1 MKIKFLTWFAVA
13 IIWATSIFA
22 STTYASDST
31 TSTCSETD
39 RTTIKTILDKQKA
52 WETIT
57 DTEQATLTSLK
68 ACVPQRN
75 KNKSGSWEVRDGS
88 WMTQPPMMQLTD
100 EEKTKLESMTDTEK
114 KAFMESKFGTWML
127 NKGEEKMWEKWDKSW
142 TWATEK
148 SEKKTWKKDQYK
160 QKLSTNNQTA
170 ADNLFNKY
178 VDKIGTKT
186 TDEQISFID
195 NFLTKVDA
203 AITKIWNS
211 SYSDTTKEKYN
222 NLLNYLKLSFEEKK
236 SELNW
241 DSSDSDSEDNI
252 IDSLLQ

>member
-1 MKIKFLTWFAVA
+1 MLTWLAVA
-13 IIWATSIFA
+13 LIGASSLIA
-22 STTYASDST
+22 STTFASDST
-31 TSTCSETD
+31 TSTCSEAD
-39 RTTIKTILDKQKA
+39 RITIKTILDKQKA

-68 ACVPQRN
+68 ACVWQRN
-75 KNKSGSWEVRDGS
+75 KNKSGSWNIDESGKN
-88 WMTQPPMMQLTD
+88 QPPMMQLTE
-100 EEKTKLESMTDTEK
+100 EEKTKLESMTDAEK

-127 NKGEEKMWEKWDKSW
+127 NKGGEKMWQKWDKSS
-142 TWATEK
+142 TWATVK

-160 QKLSTNNQTA
+160 QKLSTNNQNA
-170 ADNLFNKY
+170 ADNLYNKY
-178 VDKIGTKT
+178 VDKIGTQST
-186 TDEQISFID
+186 SDQITFID
-195 NFLTKVDA
+195 NFLTKVDT

-236 SELNW
+236 TELNW